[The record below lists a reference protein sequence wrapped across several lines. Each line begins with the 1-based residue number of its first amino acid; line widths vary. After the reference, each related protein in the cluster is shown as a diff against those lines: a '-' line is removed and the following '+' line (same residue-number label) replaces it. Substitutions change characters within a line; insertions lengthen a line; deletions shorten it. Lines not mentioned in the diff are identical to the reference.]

1 MSKKKVRSKKS
12 FSLYQFHPSPAAGL
26 EGGQFNRKRDSGLAK
41 FIKKANI
48 EYRIMNTRLPCILRW
63 GSGTIKLRSYIFVIY
78 SVEFHYYAILN

>member
-26 EGGQFNRKRDSGLAK
+26 KGGQFNRKRDFGLAK

-48 EYRIMNTRLPCILRW
+48 EYRIMNIEPSSGRQVSKECIL
-63 GSGTIKLRSYIFVIY
+63 TFL
-78 SVEFHYYAILN
+78 